1 MASSTKI
8 GSLVVDVDGD
18 IDKLR
23 AEMRS
28 AVGVVT
34 TMTQDVQARTAALK
48 NSFDTV
54 LNPIRGMTALLG
66 PLAAG
71 FGAILSIN
79 AFGNLVNGAAEA
91 AGKLYDLSMQT
102 GITVEQLSALE
113 EVGKLSDVSLDTI
126 ANTANKMS
134 KNLASATEEGKGIA
148 SALRALNIDFDTFR
162 KLSPDQ
168 QMLTVAKAMDNFAD
182 GGGKSAAAMAI
193 MGKEG
198 AAMIPFLKD
207 LAAAGELNAKVTS
220 EQAAMA
226 DNYGDNLVKI
236 RAASDAWKKQLALSM
251 LPVMEEMTGA
261 WLAATNSN
269 DGLGGSI
276 KRLAADGTF
285 TTWARNAVIGVTYL
299 IDVGHGLLSLL
310 PLIGTGIAGMAA
322 AGSAAFG
329 AIYDAYLKVK
339 EGDLNGAWDSL
350 KTGATQVGTIAKET
364 GQDISK
370 IWNQELLGEKIRK
383 GMDQVRAARKEI
395 AAEDGKQQI
404 NFKAFASKDD
414 DTKATKEKITAY
426 DNLVKS
432 INEKIAVQSQEIET
446 GQALTDAEKLASKV
460 MVELRDGV
468 LKLTEVEKK
477 HLGSL
482 LEQMLA
488 EEKSNATSKEMIKL
502 GADLVKSGNDQL
514 KSLDAQIEAAAKQNE
529 EIGLTKEQ
537 VDQLAISRMQMA
549 ASADEELAANVRVG
563 ANYAG
568 DLKDAYLE
576 YASSLEEAAKKKRE
590 LANIKE
596 NTAERQADFD
606 EEKKQQAERTSFW
619 ESLDKTAHD
628 TFVSIANGGKDA
640 ATRLRETFKNIFF
653 DYIYQ
658 MGKQMV
664 VNVAFNASASGSGVG
679 GGAGGSLS
687 SLSSMYSSGKALW
700 DGFSLAGTVGGGIG
714 QLGSLF
720 GSTSMSA
727 FASGMS
733 GTAAGTFAGAGPTI
747 AGSASGLGAMAGTGG
762 TTGVMASGSGAAAGA
777 AGAGSS
783 AAAAIP
789 IVGWVLAGMMANNSL
804 FDKGWGAK
812 PDKDTKLAGIASGL
826 SANVFTD
833 TLQKWFGFSDKT
845 ASMFTGSAV
854 VNRLFGHKNP
864 ELQQSEFTG
873 SFGAD
878 GYSGSTR
885 DVFKQQGG
893 LFRGD
898 KWSETKTAATNAEAM
913 NAIFGSIKQAAAG
926 YASQLGLSAKELETF
941 SKDFK
946 FNLSITGDAAKD
958 AAANEKL
965 FSDLVTGVTDDIS
978 KLLFPSLEKFKV
990 EGESAYAT
998 FARVASTFATVN
1010 QGFDALGLKLF
1021 EIGEEGIK
1029 ASDKFTAAVGGLQS
1043 FQAAQAS
1050 FYQNFYSEEE
1060 RSSEL
1065 KKQLTSEL
1073 QKQNLALPESRKGYR
1088 ALLEEISKTGTP
1100 EQLATLFKLNAT
1112 FASVFAA
1119 TEEVNDALTTT
1130 AQKMAEQSLA
1140 IEGAIRRDELQSRR
1154 EAEAAA
1160 DAIRQASE
1168 SAFQTL
1174 VQSVEA
1180 GMTDLIRAGD
1190 AGAALASQMSITR
1203 IDKARYTNAD
1213 GSFNAGGFNL
1223 ASAQARAGMSKDLI
1237 NAASSDALNVQNV
1250 TGFIQDLMLNLFSDD
1265 IMNSMKTGLAAS
1277 IKLPAN
1283 SLIGQAVDGLLEASV
1298 KQYQLQYAVP
1308 RGEGI
1313 ASVLAAQMDLRFAS
1327 YDKGMMSQG
1336 IGADVNAYGESLVN
1350 LGWLLKNGKITHDD
1364 YANAVE
1370 SVKKAIGDNIV
1381 LYGDQEAQLDRV
1393 NKAQQAL
1400 VDAGLDS
1407 ISYYF
1412 NQIGK
1417 SVADLNAEAVKAN
1430 APLAQINASIGRM
1443 SSLADV
1449 FSLSAKAALSS
1460 GGNTDSLSVQNAQI
1474 VAEAASRASA
1484 LMTTADARRAATE
1497 LSGRA
1502 SFSGMD
1508 ERQLR
1513 DVSLI
1518 LDGINQFDSRSF
1530 ETAFMR
1536 MNDALNRG
1544 VVTQDQYQDMF
1555 SQSID
1560 AYQGVDEVTK
1570 SLSSSMQRLSDSMGS
1585 FADQLLIDPARSGL
1599 TPEVQRE
1606 ALMSQY
1612 DRAKIS
1618 AATGDAESINR
1629 FQSLAKNVL
1638 DLNYKSQAEF
1648 NAMAGIVYADARRLE
1663 AVGASQAKT
1672 DGQQVVEQLQK
1683 NNEAL
1688 NKKLE
1693 DVKLILSEIMVRTGR
1708 TVDAVDRQTVTQ
1720 VLNK

>member
-54 LNPIRGMTALLG
+54 LNPIRGMTAMLG

-79 AFGNLVNGAAEA
+79 AFGKLVNDAADA

-113 EVGKLSDVSLDTI
+113 SVGKLSDVSLDTI

-251 LPVMEEMTGA
+251 LPVMEEVTGA

-269 DGLGGSI
+269 EGLSGSI

-395 AAEDGKQQI
+395 AAEDAKQQI
-404 NFKAFASKDD
+404 NFKAFAGKDD

-468 LKLTEVEKK
+468 LKLTDVEKK

-482 LEQMLA
+482 LEQLLA
-488 EEKSNATSKEMIKL
+488 EEKSNTTRKEMIKL

-514 KSLDAQIEAAAKQNE
+514 KSLDAQIEAAARQNE
-529 EIGLTKEQ
+529 EVGLTKEQ
-537 VDQLAISRMQMA
+537 VDQLAISRMEMA

-640 ATRLRETFKNIFF
+640 ATRLRDTFKNIFF

-664 VNVAFNASASGSGVG
+664 VNVAFNASASAAGAG

-733 GTAAGTFAGAGPTI
+733 GTAAGTFAGAGPTL

-783 AAAAIP
+783 AAAALP

-804 FDKGWGAK
+804 FDKGWGGKAS
-812 PDKDTKLAGIASGL
+812 DGTKHAGIASGMIGG
-826 SANVFTD
+826 AFENTI
-833 TLQKWFGFSDKT
+833 QKMFGLSDKS
-845 ASMFTGSAV
+845 ASMFSGSAV
-854 VNRLFGHKNP
+854 VNRLFGHKKA
-864 ELQQSEFTG
+864 ELQQSEFSG
-873 SFGAD
+873 SFGAA

-893 LFRGD
+893 VFRGD
-898 KWSETKTAATNAEAM
+898 KWSETKTAATNTDAM
-913 NAIFGSIKQAAAG
+913 NSMFGSIKEAAAG
-926 YASQLGLSAKELETF
+926 YASQLGLSAKELGSF

-978 KLLFPSLEKFKV
+978 KLLFPSLDKFKV

-998 FARVASTFATVN
+998 FARVASTFSTVN

-1029 ASDKFTAAVGGLQS
+1029 ASDKFTTAVGGLQS
-1043 FQAAQAS
+1043 FQTAQAS

-1065 KKQLTSEL
+1065 KKQLTAEL
-1073 QKQNLALPESRKGYR
+1073 QKQNLVLPESRKGYR
-1088 ALLEEISKTGTP
+1088 DLLEEISKTGTP

-1119 TEEVNDALTTT
+1119 TEQVNDALRLT
-1130 AQKMAEQSLA
+1130 ADTEQQRISLQAQINNLTMSSADLLKAQSAAIYESNKGLWESLQVLEQKHAAELA
-1140 IEGAIRRDELQSRR
+1140 ASQL
-1154 EAEAAA
+1154 
-1160 DAIRQASE
+1160 ASE
-1168 SAFQTL
+1168 IAQ
-1174 VQSVEA
+1174 ERA
-1180 GMTDLIRAGD
+1180 GLQNELNQLTMTDLQLSELKRNSLHKDNHDIYDEIQAAQAQKLKEQAAQQMSQEMDRAAQAANQMVSAWQSVSDSIFDEVNRIRQSAAESTSRSF
-1190 AGAALASQMSITR
+1190 AGAQSRFVIAQ
-1203 IDKARYTNAD
+1203 
-1213 GSFNAGGFNL
+1213 
-1223 ASAQARAGMSKDLI
+1223 AQARAGDLDAAKSLPELSKMVISMAERESSSQDDLDRI
-1237 NAASSDALNVQNV
+1237 KAKVAASLESTA
-1250 TGFIQDLMLNLFSDD
+1250 I
-1265 IMNSMKTGLAAS
+1265 SMGKQGVRLPSA
-1277 IKLPAN
+1277 PAN
-1283 SLIGQAVDGLLEASV
+1283 AFVSDFMYSPTVPSQSPAFANSQSADAVVSGSIIKELQELRLSVEKLQTPTDKIASNTDKLKDNIQRV
-1298 KQYQLQYAVP
+1298 TLD
-1308 RGEGI
+1308 GEG
-1313 ASVLAAQMDLRFAS
+1313 V
-1327 YDKGMMSQG
+1327 
-1336 IGADVNAYGESLVN
+1336 
-1350 LGWLLKNGKITHDD
+1350 
-1364 YANAVE
+1364 
-1370 SVKKAIGDNIV
+1370 
-1381 LYGDQEAQLDRV
+1381 
-1393 NKAQQAL
+1393 
-1400 VDAGLDS
+1400 
-1407 ISYYF
+1407 
-1412 NQIGK
+1412 
-1417 SVADLNAEAVKAN
+1417 
-1430 APLAQINASIGRM
+1430 
-1443 SSLADV
+1443 
-1449 FSLSAKAALSS
+1449 
-1460 GGNTDSLSVQNAQI
+1460 
-1474 VAEAASRASA
+1474 
-1484 LMTTADARRAATE
+1484 
-1497 LSGRA
+1497 
-1502 SFSGMD
+1502 
-1508 ERQLR
+1508 
-1513 DVSLI
+1513 
-1518 LDGINQFDSRSF
+1518 
-1530 ETAFMR
+1530 
-1536 MNDALNRG
+1536 
-1544 VVTQDQYQDMF
+1544 
-1555 SQSID
+1555 
-1560 AYQGVDEVTK
+1560 
-1570 SLSSSMQRLSDSMGS
+1570 
-1585 FADQLLIDPARSGL
+1585 
-1599 TPEVQRE
+1599 
-1606 ALMSQY
+1606 
-1612 DRAKIS
+1612 
-1618 AATGDAESINR
+1618 
-1629 FQSLAKNVL
+1629 
-1638 DLNYKSQAEF
+1638 
-1648 NAMAGIVYADARRLE
+1648 RLE
-1663 AVGASQAKT
+1663 K
-1672 DGQQVVEQLQK
+1672 VETL
-1683 NNEAL
+1683 
-1688 NKKLE
+1688 
-1693 DVKLILSEIMVRTGR
+1693 
-1708 TVDAVDRQTVTQ
+1708 
-1720 VLNK
+1720 